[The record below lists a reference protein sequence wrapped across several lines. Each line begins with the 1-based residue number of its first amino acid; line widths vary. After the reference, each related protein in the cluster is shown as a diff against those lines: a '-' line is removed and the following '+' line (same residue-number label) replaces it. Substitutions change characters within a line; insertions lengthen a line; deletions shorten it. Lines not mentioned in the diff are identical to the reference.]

1 MLNWERKVKELY
13 LQEGTA
19 GARWSWLLRFSAI
32 HTVWCWPNSNSDTE
46 WSTSLS
52 DSLAQSLLRS
62 STCFSY
68 SKPKQ
73 DYCFL
78 SNIAWISCPSL
89 ESLPLWRTCCR
100 ALKWFFSRDSTFSLL
115 HFFYGETQLFQIF
128 LLQLCQQKTSHG
140 LLWDLPCIFFNTYIH
155 LDGIHSGCILSF
167 LILLLD

>member
-32 HTVWCWPNSNSDTE
+32 HAVWCWPNSNSDMSGADLCQILWLSHCSE
-46 WSTSLS
+46 VVHASPIANLSKIIVFSL
-52 DSLAQSLLRS
+52 
-62 STCFSY
+62 F
-68 SKPKQ
+68 
-73 DYCFL
+73 
-78 SNIAWISCPSL
+78 NIAWISCPSL

-155 LDGIHSGCILSF
+155 LDGIHSVFFLFSF
-167 LILLLD
+167 YF